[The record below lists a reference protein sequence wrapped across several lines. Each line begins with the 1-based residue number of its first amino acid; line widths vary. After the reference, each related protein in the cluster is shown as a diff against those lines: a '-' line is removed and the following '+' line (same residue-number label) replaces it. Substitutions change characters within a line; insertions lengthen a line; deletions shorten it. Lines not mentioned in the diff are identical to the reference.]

1 MTPVLQIGWISN
13 IPLASGNYTSRFYKQ
28 TTCRSHFDVK
38 SFHKSSNQM
47 TLGAEIIFRTDSEW
61 IIEIGYKA
69 DIFDNQSVQNG
80 KLKVEKRF

>member
-1 MTPVLQIGWISN
+1 MANGV
-13 IPLASGNYTSRFYKQ
+13 
-28 TTCRSHFDVK
+28 CRSSFDVFIDFDVK